1 MMGYLRAF
9 SPGVIDPPPNGWHDT
24 GDIVKIDDE
33 GFMTILGRAKRFAKI
48 GGEMISLA
56 AVEEV
61 INECWPE
68 EKHAVVMLPDGSK
81 GEALA
86 LITTMHGIK
95 RDELRRRLA
104 ELGMAEIAIP
114 KKVVTMDDMPLLAT
128 GKIDYVAL
136 EETLG
141 AHLND
146 S

>member
-1 MMGYLRAF
+1 MNATERERILAAYCDAQRCASCPMNTAELAC
-9 SPGVIDPPPNGWHDT
+9 SEPDDT
-24 GDIVKIDDE
+24 CIV
-33 GFMTILGRAKRFAKI
+33 
-48 GGEMISLA
+48 SLA
-56 AVEEV
+56 
-61 INECWPE
+61 
-68 EKHAVVMLPDGSK
+68 
-81 GEALA
+81 
-86 LITTMHGIK
+86 